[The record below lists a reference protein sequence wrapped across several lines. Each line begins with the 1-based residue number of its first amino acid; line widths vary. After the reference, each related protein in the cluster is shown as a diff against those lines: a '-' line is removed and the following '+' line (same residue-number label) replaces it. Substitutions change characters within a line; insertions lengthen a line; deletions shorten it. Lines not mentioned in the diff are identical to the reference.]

1 MGTAVKNVPAQALT
15 AAQAAE
21 KARAAGLRL
30 VRFLYCDN
38 DGVIRGK
45 ASGVTG
51 LETRLERGIGL
62 TLAMQAFTMLDH
74 LAPFEGMGPV
84 GEIRLVPDPSTF
96 VIAPYAPHTGVVLV
110 DMVTL
115 DGGTRPSH
123 ARRLRARVE
132 PCDAH
137 RRRLPTH

>member
-1 MGTAVKNVPAQALT
+1 MNNKSAPALS

-21 KARAAGLRL
+21 KARAAGVRL

-45 ASGVTG
+45 ASGITD
-51 LETRLERGIGL
+51 LETRLERGVGL

-84 GEIRLVPDPSTF
+84 GKIRLVPDPSTF
-96 VIAPYAPHTGVVLV
+96 VIAPYAPHTAAVLL
-110 DMVTL
+110 DMITL
-115 DGGTRPSH
+115 EGEPYPADARAFLKRFISRP
-123 ARRLRARVE
+123 A
-132 PCDAH
+132 
-137 RRRLPTH
+137 